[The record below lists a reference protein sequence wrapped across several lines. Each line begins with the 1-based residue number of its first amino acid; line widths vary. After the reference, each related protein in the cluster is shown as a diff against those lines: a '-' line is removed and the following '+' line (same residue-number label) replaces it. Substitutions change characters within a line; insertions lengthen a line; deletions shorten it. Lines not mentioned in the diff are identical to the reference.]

1 MAPYL
6 QSHVSGIIPLSGEEL
21 GYFFSFIEA
30 NLGTASPQMM
40 VLNLVFVSFLSAV
53 TIPFI

>member
-1 MAPYL
+1 MAPYP
-6 QSHVSGIIPLSGEEL
+6 QSHISGIIPLSDEEL

-40 VLNLVFVSFLSAV
+40 FNLVFVSFLTAV